1 MNIRFVT
8 IFLNGF
14 LMIAMPVVLAIIL
27 TRKFKLGWRLFWI
40 GAATFV
46 LSQVGHIPFN
56 ALVNPVFNQFGFIA
70 LHPTIQLLIR
80 AVFLGLS
87 AGVFEEFS
95 RYAMYRWWAKDA
107 RSWGRGLLAGTGHGG
122 IEAIIVGA
130 LALYGFIQ
138 IAILSSVDIA
148 QAVPAA
154 QVETVRNQ
162 VAAALSMPVYM
173 TLLGAVERL
182 FAIPLHIACSL
193 LVMQAFTRRRF
204 GWVGLAVLL
213 HALADGTAVVALG
226 MGLSY
231 LAIEGMI
238 GLFAIASVVIIF
250 VLRQPG
256 PQPDLVPAPVPV
268 TEFTPRPPEE
278 TDENLEK
285 TRYQ

>member
-8 IFLNGF
+8 LFLNGF
-14 LMIAMPVVLAIIL
+14 LMIAMPIALAVFL

-40 GAATFV
+40 GAAAFV

-56 ALVNPVFNQFGFIA
+56 ALVAPVFNQFGFIA

-80 AVFLGLS
+80 AGFLGLS

-138 IAILSSVDIA
+138 IAILSSVDVV
-148 QAVPAA
+148 QVVPAA
-154 QVETVRNQ
+154 QVETVRSQ
-162 VAAALSMPVYM
+162 LAAVLSMPVYM

-182 FAIPLHIACSL
+182 FAIPLHLACSL
-193 LVMQAFTRRRF
+193 LVMQAFTRRKF
-204 GWVGLAVLL
+204 GWVGLAILL
-213 HALADGTAVVALG
+213 HALADGAAVVALG

-238 GLFAIASVVIIF
+238 GLFAIVSMVIIF
-250 VLRQPG
+250 ALRQPE
-256 PQPDLVPAPVPV
+256 PQPDLVFAPAPV
-268 TEFTPRPPEE
+268 TGFTPSPPEE
-278 TDENLEK
+278 TDDNLEK
-285 TRYQ
+285 TRFQ